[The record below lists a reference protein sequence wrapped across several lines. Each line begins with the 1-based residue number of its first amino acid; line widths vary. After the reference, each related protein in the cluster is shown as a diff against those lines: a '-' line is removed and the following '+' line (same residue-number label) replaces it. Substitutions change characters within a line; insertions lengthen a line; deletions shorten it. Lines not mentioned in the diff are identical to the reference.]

1 MIQFEKFTF
10 AELHAMSGSELEQYA
25 ERGEAFRHDL
35 CRGVIHYLSFPDK
48 WLCDME
54 HGGEFGGGAPINI
67 RLTLKAQ
74 MSVTLCLA
82 SSSDDVPYWRMNL
95 PFNSGVSVA
104 WLYCSETYDPEH
116 IFYTLQGIERLVS
129 IGIATP
135 ERLAVALQQ
144 AGGAV

>member
-1 MIQFEKFTF
+1 
-10 AELHAMSGSELEQYA
+10 MSGSDLEQYA
-25 ERGEAFRHDL
+25 ERGAAFRNDL
-35 CRGVIHYLSFPDK
+35 SRGVIHYLSFPNK

-54 HGGEFGGGAPINI
+54 LGCEFGTGAPVNI

-95 PFNSGVSVA
+95 PFNGGASVA
-104 WLYCSETYDPEH
+104 WLYCSETFDPEH
-116 IFYTLQGIERLVS
+116 IFYMLQGIERLVS
-129 IGIATP
+129 AGITTP